1 MVYNHSSDIDIK
13 NFLNLYGKCTA
24 KPFSFLDIDT
34 TQIML
39 QFQKIPFRTNIKTN
53 HDN

>member
-24 KPFSFLDIDT
+24 KPFSFLDTDA

-39 QFQKIPFRTNIKTN
+39 HISENTF
-53 HDN
+53 